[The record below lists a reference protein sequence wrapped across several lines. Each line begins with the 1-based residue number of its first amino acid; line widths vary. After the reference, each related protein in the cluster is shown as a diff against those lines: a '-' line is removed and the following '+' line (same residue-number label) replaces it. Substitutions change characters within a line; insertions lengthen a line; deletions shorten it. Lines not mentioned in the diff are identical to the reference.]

1 MYRNMNRESDHAIK
15 DQSIKLPE
23 RTLGSTGLKVSLLG
37 LGGFHQCEVD
47 SGIIEQVANRFIAL
61 GGNYV
66 ETARSYGR
74 GASEIKLGNVL
85 KPYRKK
91 LVIASKTAM
100 RDAENAWRELNET
113 LTALQTDHL
122 DLYFIH
128 NISRMED
135 ANAILAPDGALKTF
149 IRAKDEGMI
158 KHIAISSHWPAILP
172 EIIDLVPFETVLI
185 WGNYLDFCN
194 YPEIPE
200 QILPAL
206 RKHGK
211 GILFMKPLA
220 DGYLYRSPVNAFRYA
235 LRHDCDCIVS
245 GFNSLEMLNIDA
257 AAIAEGPLNDAACAA
272 LLTDAPELG
281 NYVCRQCKN
290 CTVLP
295 GSQGNLLKRL
305 FELEGKFD
313 RQMNDYRPVDSGT
326 YALRQRLGGW
336 FGNVE
341 RATAMYSE
349 NAAEFIKLSAASGL
363 KPCRYHI
370 DIPRKIRIAA
380 KKLSGGNPAEI

>member
-1 MYRNMNRESDHAIK
+1 MHKE
-15 DQSIKLPE
+15 QSLKLPE

-47 SGIIEQVANRFIAL
+47 SGIIEQVAGRFIAL

-66 ETARSYGR
+66 ETARSYGS
-74 GASEIKLGNVL
+74 GASEIKLGNAL
-85 KPYRKK
+85 KPYRKQ
-91 LVIASKTAM
+91 LVLASKTVK

-149 IRAKDEGMI
+149 LRAKNEGMI

-172 EIIDLVPFETVLI
+172 EIVDIIPFETVLI

-206 RKHGK
+206 RERGN
-211 GILFMKPLA
+211 GILFMKPIA

-257 AAIAEGPLNDAACAA
+257 AAIAEGPLDDIAYAT
-272 LLTDAPELG
+272 LLADAPELG

-295 GSQGNLLKRL
+295 GSKGNLLKRL

-341 RATAMYSE
+341 RAKAMYSE
-349 NAAEFIKLSAASGL
+349 NAGEFMNLSTAPELNS
-363 KPCRYHI
+363 CRYNI